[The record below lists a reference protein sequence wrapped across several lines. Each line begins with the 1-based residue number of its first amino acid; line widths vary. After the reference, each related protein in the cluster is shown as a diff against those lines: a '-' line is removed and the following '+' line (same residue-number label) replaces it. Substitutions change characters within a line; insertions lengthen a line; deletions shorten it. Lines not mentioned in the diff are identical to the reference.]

1 MRAFSS
7 LPTMPLVSKSSCILS
22 ISSDDAE
29 CERQRSSASSTL
41 DVALGVREAGAETAA
56 VQEAGA
62 ETAAP
67 RALAPLLVKKGNMER
82 TCAKQPALTLETYC
96 WEEGMVNWRR
106 KVVGQPMSVAA
117 LYQNAANRWMR
128 VSRNAHGDL
137 LIEKLYDDRLLIFR
151 GHDAPFL
158 AVS

>member
-1 MRAFSS
+1 M
-7 LPTMPLVSKSSCILS
+7 
-22 ISSDDAE
+22 
-29 CERQRSSASSTL
+29 
-41 DVALGVREAGAETAA
+41 
-56 VQEAGA
+56 QEAGA

-96 WEEGMVNWRR
+96 WEEGMVNWRL

-128 VSRNAHGDL
+128 VSRNAHGDQCVGMWFVAIANSACEL
-137 LIEKLYDDRLLIFR
+137 WHS
-151 GHDAPFL
+151 G
-158 AVS
+158 AVGCSTVSS

>member
-1 MRAFSS
+1 
-7 LPTMPLVSKSSCILS
+7 
-22 ISSDDAE
+22 
-29 CERQRSSASSTL
+29 
-41 DVALGVREAGAETAA
+41 
-56 VQEAGA
+56 
-62 ETAAP
+62 
-67 RALAPLLVKKGNMER
+67 
-82 TCAKQPALTLETYC
+82 
-96 WEEGMVNWRR
+96 MVNWRR